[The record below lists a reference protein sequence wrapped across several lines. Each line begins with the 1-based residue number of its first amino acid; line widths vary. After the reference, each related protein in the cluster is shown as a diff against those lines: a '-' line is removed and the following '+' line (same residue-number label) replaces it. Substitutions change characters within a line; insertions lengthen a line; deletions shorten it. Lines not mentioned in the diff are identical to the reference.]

1 MTEDDVYDKGA
12 GTFAY
17 MYVLLFVSGSR
28 FVRQSCEHVLINAAT
43 MANVMHAHSMSHVP
57 E

>member
-1 MTEDDVYDKGA
+1 MTEDDV
-12 GTFAY
+12 Y
-17 MYVLLFVSGSR
+17 MYVLLFVSGGRSA
-28 FVRQSCEHVLINAAT
+28 RQSCEHVLIHAAT